1 MIKISRYRLRKHTIN
16 FLFLFPAFGFFFY
29 VIILPFIQGIPLSF
43 TNWNGV
49 NPNYQWVGFDNYI
62 ALLKNPEFYQDIW
75 NTFYFTFFY
84 IILSNGLGL
93 LFALAIYKS
102 SKFNNCVRS
111 VLFMPFVVSLIT
123 TAFIWSYIYTDVYT
137 PLLNL
142 PSPLAVPSQ
151 ALLGLVV
158 NAVWRDAGY
167 CMLIYIAALQS
178 VPVEFYEAA
187 VVEGASR
194 VNQFFKITVPMIMPA
209 FTANFLLLLAW
220 GLKVF
225 DYPMA
230 VTSGGP
236 GRVTETMAMYV
247 YNNIFGFMKAGYGQ
261 AAAILITVIMYV
273 LSYVISKYFRS
284 REVEI

>member
-1 MIKISRYRLRKHTIN
+1 MVKLSRYKLRNHITN
-16 FLFLFPAFGFFFY
+16 LLFMFPVIIFFFF
-29 VIILPFIQGIPLSF
+29 VIILPFLQGIPLSF
-43 TNWNGV
+43 TNWDGV
-49 NPNYQWVGFDNYI
+49 NQNHQWVGLSNYI
-62 ALLKNPEFYQDIW
+62 ALLQNPEFYQDIW

-84 IILSNGLGL
+84 IILSNALGL
-93 LFALAIYKS
+93 SFALAIYKS
-102 SKFNNCVRS
+102 SKFNNCIRS

-151 ALLGLVV
+151 AMMGLVV

-178 VPVEFYEAA
+178 VPVEYYEAA
-187 VVEGASR
+187 MVEGASKIR
-194 VNQFFKITVPMIMPA
+194 QFFQITVPMIMPA
-209 FTANFLLLLAW
+209 FSANFLLLLAW

-230 VTSGGP
+230 ATSGGP
-236 GRVTETMAMYV
+236 GRATETMAMYV

-261 AAAILITVIMYV
+261 AAAILITIIMYGLSFV
-273 LSYVISKYFRS
+273 LSKYFQS
-284 REVEI
+284 KEVEI